1 MADKNFGV
9 KKIELI
15 GSSGIPNLTSPT
27 NLNLNANTVAI
38 STDVSIG
45 GKVQS
50 DIIVGT
56 GYSVGVGSTQPQQ
69 ALDVTGDILVTGGIS
84 TNGIGTAVSLNV
96 VGNDLVIT
104 VGSLSTTLT
113 LG

>member
-1 MADKNFGV
+1 MIKTISFAVIHFS
-9 KKIELI
+9 IATI
-15 GSSGIPNLTSPT
+15 
-27 NLNLNANTVAI
+27 VAYI
-38 STDVSIG
+38 
-45 GKVQS
+45 
-50 DIIVGT
+50 
-56 GYSVGVGSTQPQQ
+56 
-69 ALDVTGDILVTGGIS
+69 LTGDILVTGGIS